1 MKNQSV
7 KKIVLSAMFISI
19 GIVLPF
25 LTGQIQYI
33 GKMLL
38 PMHIPVLLCAFI
50 CGWQYG
56 LAVGFITPILRSF
69 LFSMPLLYPSAI
81 AMAFEMATY
90 GLVVGLLYRC
100 FQKKRLLSIYV
111 SLLVAMISGRIV
123 WGIIQLILLGFGA
136 NGFTL
141 QAFIAGAVTNAL
153 PGILLQLLLV
163 PAILVFLQT
172 LKKK

>member
-69 LFSMPLLYPSAI
+69 LFGMPLLYPSAI

-153 PGILLQLLLV
+153 PGILLQLILV

>member
-1 MKNQSV
+1 
-7 KKIVLSAMFISI
+7 MFISI

-69 LFSMPLLYPSAI
+69 LFGMPLLYPSAI

-153 PGILLQLLLV
+153 PGILLQLILV